1 MKLTRQN
8 GGFTLIEVIVSL
20 VIAGILATFLFS
32 FLGTGVTKSSVP
44 LFWVKTQYELSEVMD
59 KITADYRDTVGG
71 ESFDIN
77 DFKDQIEADYAE
89 YITGTSFTDF
99 VWNSEN
105 STYEESGSNGNIMKV
120 TLGKGDHA
128 VMTLF
133 TQ

>member
-1 MKLTRQN
+1 
-8 GGFTLIEVIVSL
+8 
-20 VIAGILATFLFS
+20 
-32 FLGTGVTKSSVP
+32 
-44 LFWVKTQYELSEVMD
+44 MD
-59 KITADYRDTVGG
+59 KITADYREVVGG

-99 VWNSEN
+99 SWNGTN
-105 STYEESGSNGNIMKV
+105 YEESGSNGNMLKV

-128 VMTLF
+128 VMALF